1 LSGGLAL
8 ALLIAV
14 VAVSCRRAEEPP
26 KRPDSP
32 VVARVGHSY
41 LTLAELKESIPPEYS
56 DVITRDQ
63 NVLYVR
69 QWINTELLYQE
80 ALRQKINEEPE
91 IRARLERMRKDLLGS
106 ELISRSAA
114 KVGIEVSDQAVREY
128 YEANREQFAREF
140 NVVRYEDIV
149 VDDMNKAFEIR
160 RTVTHESFKN
170 VAKTYAKARG
180 VELDESIPYVALDAI
195 PPKLRNAILTV
206 TAFPAIIG
214 PYGVEDGF
222 HVVRVVGRFDKGT
235 IASIDEV
242 RDEIISRL
250 SNITQKDETERLIS
264 EIRAK
269 SDVEFNVD
277 QIPGVGAVSDDAPKP
292 DAVKPSAPKPA
303 ASAPAAVPPKPVP
316 APPRPVVPKPASAL
330 PPASAAEPA
339 HEAD

>member
-1 LSGGLAL
+1 MA
-8 ALLIAV
+8 A
-14 VAVSCRRAEEPP
+14 SCRRDEEPP

-41 LTLAELKESIPPEYS
+41 LTLAELKESIPTEYS

-91 IRARLERMRKDLLGS
+91 IRMRLERMRKDLLGS
-106 ELISRSAA
+106 ELISRSASKA
-114 KVGIEVSDQAVREY
+114 GSGVGDQAVREY
-128 YEANREQFAREF
+128 YEANREQFARE
-140 NVVRYEDIV
+140 NSMVRYEDIV
-149 VDDMNKAFEIR
+149 VDEVNLAFEIR

-170 VAKTYAKARG
+170 VAKTHAKARG
-180 VELDESIPYVALDAI
+180 VGLDESIPYVALDAI
-195 PPKLRNAILTV
+195 PPKLRNAILAV
-206 TAFPAIIG
+206 TAYPAIIG
-214 PYGVEDGF
+214 PYGAEDGF
-222 HVVRVVGRFDKGT
+222 HVMRVLGKFDKGT

-242 RDEIISRL
+242 RDEIVSRL

-277 QIPGVGAVSDDAPKP
+277 QIPGVGAVADDAPKP
-292 DAVKPSAPKPA
+292 EAVKQEAPKPDALKPAAPVAAAPKPA
-303 ASAPAAVPPKPVP
+303 PPA
-316 APPRPVVPKPASAL
+316 RPVVPKPAPVA
-330 PPASAAEPA
+330 PAPAPAAEQ
-339 HEAD
+339 